1 MSIVRFAS
9 AVDTIKVSS
18 YRYTM
23 DGEYTGD
30 LYLLWGYR
38 PQVSWRSQRTGLKT
52 AWHGKWHFGPGDVV
66 HIEFDYEGKDR
77 HKWTQVNEY
86 NGVGRDYR
94 QRRIVMQHIKTW
106 RFDPGAA
113 LYVMSS

>member
-1 MSIVRFAS
+1 MSIVRAAS
-9 AVDTIKVSS
+9 AVEALTVSS
-18 YRYTM
+18 YKYTM
-23 DGEYTGD
+23 DGEHTGD
-30 LYLLWGYR
+30 LYLSWGSR
-38 PQVSWRSQRTGLKT
+38 QHVSWRSQRTGY
-52 AWHGKWHFGPGDVV
+52 VV

-106 RFDPGAA
+106 RFDPEAA